1 MRAGS
6 QVLKDGSFP
15 VFINQQSKRTGFAR
29 SLYQTH
35 RRYPGAFCQ
44 DIPADTI
51 GSKGRL
57 HHRAGSSSR
66 YRRPGV
72 EDITGDGAKSVESRL
87 CQDRHA
93 SPKRTS
99 RVAFASRVTDSR
111 YTQISR
117 RKWRA
122 NSLSVF
128 KPRASGIAGP
138 TGLFPVRGDG
148 HPSGITPHR
157 NRRHHHVGGRV
168 DHRDSVVDFICDALE
183 GACTRRACS
192 LVRSSLPPGDAKTSN
207 RANGGRLLPLGN
219 ANARR
224 RDGEPR
230 DQRANGRRT

>member
-1 MRAGS
+1 LRAGS

-128 KPRASGIAGP
+128 KPRASGVASVRRV
-138 TGLFPVRGDG
+138 TGYF
-148 HPSGITPHR
+148 PHR
-157 NRRHHHVGGRV
+157 NRRHHHGGSRV
-168 DHRDSVVDFICDALE
+168 DHRNIVVDFICDALE
-183 GACTRRACS
+183 AACTRRACS